1 MTYFRIGENDTLS
14 TEGLIAIVAVLVVLA
29 IAVWALYFFI
39 KNKDNSKPLHTAK
52 VKILEKASQQGN
64 IEWYVV
70 EFENGERNS
79 ETFMHQLSLLPQ
91 VMKESWN
98 IKELPFNPSVHYQKT
113 NKAKSA

>member
-1 MTYFRIGENDTLS
+1 MTYFRIGGNDTLS

-29 IAVWALYFFI
+29 IAVWALYVFI

-70 EFENGERNS
+70 EFENGERKKLRNFHAS
-79 ETFMHQLSLLPQ
+79 TVLIAAGDEGIMEDKGITIQSFRAIS
-91 VMKESWN
+91 K
-98 IKELPFNPSVHYQKT
+98 K
-113 NKAKSA
+113 

>member
-70 EFENGERNS
+70 EFENGKRKKLRNFHAS
-79 ETFMHQLSLLPQ
+79 TVLIAAGDEGIMEYKGITIQSFRALS
-91 VMKESWN
+91 K
-98 IKELPFNPSVHYQKT
+98 
-113 NKAKSA
+113 NK